1 MKTFFELREA
11 NIVKSAD
18 KKPENFTKP
27 DGTMGTRMVPT
38 TKSSKEE
45 GFVSAAQRKAVWAS
59 KADGGKGHPDNKKSK
74 KEDATSDA
82 IAAFKAKGGKIK
94 KLAPGKAAGYHGKD
108 DPGADVH
115 GMISRGDTKDMGTRK
130 KVKSMESVQVD
141 EISKDTKKSYIK
153 KAVNDIDNRS
163 FAQGLRD
170 KSPTYTKADSKNN
183 TKILNRRKGI
193 NRALEA
199 NETEPPFDNA
209 VLRSKK
215 PAKDQYGNIIKN
227 RAASLA
233 RKAAKAQAD
242 KVKK

>member
-18 KKPENFTKP
+18 KKPENFTKS

-38 TKSSKEE
+38 TKRSKEE
-45 GFVSAAQRKAVWAS
+45 GYVSAAQRKAVHAS
-59 KADGGKGHPDNKKSK
+59 KADNKKSK

-130 KVKSMESVQVD
+130 KVKSMEAARAVENFQVQKYTD
-141 EISKDTKKSYIK
+141 GKKDGPAKSFGGSLK
-153 KAVNDIDNRS
+153 KAT
-163 FAQGLRD
+163 AH
-170 KSPTYTKADSKNN
+170 ASKMKNSGAGDHRVHKE
-183 TKILNRRKGI
+183 T
-193 NRALEA
+193 